1 MGMTSWNMQ
10 DAANVTMMRTSTV
23 MISLWCFSTVAEIA
37 AMARSP
43 NEFQFRHF
51 SPSGSTERSVASDPR
66 LWAGLLSVAA
76 LPIYAVI
83 MMRTTQMGGLDW
95 IVWLD
100 APRSRAADRPK
111 GIQIEFIARMNWD
124 FLKAQLGGS
133 RSPQRAAGAQ
143 KL

>member
-1 MGMTSWNMQ
+1 
-10 DAANVTMMRTSTV
+10 
-23 MISLWCFSTVAEIA
+23 
-37 AMARSP
+37 
-43 NEFQFRHF
+43 
-51 SPSGSTERSVASDPR
+51 
-66 LWAGLLSVAA
+66 
-76 LPIYAVI
+76 